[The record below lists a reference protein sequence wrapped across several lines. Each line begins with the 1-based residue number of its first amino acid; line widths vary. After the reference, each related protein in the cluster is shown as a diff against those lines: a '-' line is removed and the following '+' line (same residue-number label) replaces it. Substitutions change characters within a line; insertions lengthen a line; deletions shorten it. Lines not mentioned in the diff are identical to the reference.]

1 MGKIKLSDTLRFL
14 TARLNK
20 IAGAHMELV
29 LTTEEESVQAGEVFR
44 ATATVRAPEGV
55 DRTLTC
61 ITFSLE
67 GQVQREGRWQ
77 SYLQRAETAQEV
89 PLPGGHEYVIPI
101 VVKVPAE
108 AVYSED
114 GAVWRLRAQ
123 AVVDRTIDPRDELIV
138 TVVGD

>member
-14 TARLNK
+14 SARLNRF
-20 IAGAHMELV
+20 AGADLELV
-29 LTTEEESVQAGEVFR
+29 LETDEASVVAGEVFR

-67 GQVQREGRWQ
+67 GQVQREGKWQ
-77 SYLQRAETAQEV
+77 SYLQRAETAQDV
-89 PLPGGHEYVIPI
+89 PLPGGNEYVIPI
-101 VVKVPAE
+101 VVKIPAE

-114 GAVWRLRAQ
+114 GANWRLRAQ
-123 AVVDRTIDPRDELIV
+123 AVVDRTIDPRDELMV
-138 TVVGD
+138 NVVGD